1 MKKILEFLAKNNR
14 WAILLV
20 VVLLLIGGGIFNL
33 QRNKIKEWKQKHQT
47 EVNLNAALNAD
58 MTVYQNKE
66 QEWVAEKV
74 TMQASLNQLFDKFSD
89 LTASQQELVTR
100 VKKLNKDNTVITA
113 ALIEANVKIDS
124 LLLGQSDSG
133 SVVVDTIGKK
143 VNFNN
148 LATADSTTKL
158 IYDIDVNHILP
169 AHVDV
174 TPTMLIK
181 NLDFPNKQLVV
192 FDWKNDKK
200 RGYPVS
206 FSTTNTNPYY
216 KTSNINSYA
225 IPQLYKE
232 TLDPTGWQK
241 VGIWFKKNGKIVGW
255 VAGGVVVGAGGT
267 YLLMQ

>member
-1 MKKILEFLAKNNR
+1 MKAILEFFAKNNR

-20 VVLLLIGGGIFNL
+20 AVLLLVGGGIFNL

-47 EVNLNAALNAD
+47 EVNLNTALNAE

-66 QEWVAEKV
+66 QDWVAEKLS
-74 TMQASLNQLFDKFSD
+74 MQASLKQLFDRFND
-89 LTASQQELVTR
+89 LTASQKELVTR
-100 VKKLNKDNTVITA
+100 VKQLNKDNTVITA

-124 LLLGQSDSG
+124 LLVGQSDS
-133 SVVVDTIGKK
+133 STVVVDTIEKK

-148 LATADSTTKL
+148 IATADSTTNF
-158 IYDIDVNHILP
+158 IYDIDINHVLP
-169 AHVDV
+169 AYVDV
-174 TPTMLIK
+174 TPTMLFK

-192 FDWKNDKK
+192 FEWKDDKK

-206 FSTTNTNPYY
+206 FSTTNSNPYY
-216 KTSNINSYA
+216 KTNDINSYA
-225 IPQLYKE
+225 IPELYKK

-241 VGIWFKKNGKIVGW
+241 VGYWFKKNGKIVGW